1 VTPSPWTFAEESATI
16 AAELVTLV
24 HGTTFAILDR
34 RGDLAGRTGPQ
45 GLFVGDTRVCSELV
59 LLVDGEA
66 PEPLT
71 VAVVG
76 PDEAAFAGRSADGA
90 TFVQRRWRID
100 AGASSEVELLSR
112 SAVPRNVR
120 VELRVT
126 SDFADL
132 FAVKDGR
139 APGHVDGHREVA
151 GGDEL
156 RVADD
161 AGRRG
166 VVLRAGAGPDA
177 VAAPSDAGL
186 AWDVQLAAHG
196 RWRATIE
203 LAAVRDGVEVDKP
216 PRHWVHGHGAAGLQV
231 ASDVPGLPVAVER
244 SLEDLDALR
253 LVDPLHPEDR
263 VVAAGAP
270 WFMTLFGRDSILT
283 SWMSLPADPGLG
295 LATART
301 LARLQG
307 ARTDP
312 ATDEEPGRILHEVR
326 FGRGSSLSLAE
337 AERYFGTADA
347 TPLFVL
353 LVHELWRW
361 GLPWSDVEP
370 LLPAVTR
377 ATDWMA
383 GPGDHDGDGFVE
395 YRRARVSGLRNQG
408 WKDSWDAIA
417 FADGRLAD
425 PPIALAEVQ
434 GYAYAAWLA
443 AAELWAAAGEPE
455 RAGTARER
463 ASALATAFDEAYW
476 LDEQG
481 WYALALDADKQP
493 VDALASN
500 LGHLLWAGIVPEHRV
515 DAVAGALLAPDL
527 CSGWGVRTLATS
539 MARYD
544 PLGYHTGS
552 VWPHD
557 TAIAVAGLRRVG
569 RGHDAAEL
577 AGALLAAADDL
588 GGRLPELFAGLT
600 PDEFPRPVPYP
611 ASCSPQAWAS
621 AAPLLLVR
629 ALLGL
634 EVDVPGGRIRLD
646 PVLPPGCRHLVASR
660 LRVGGSELTVQ
671 VLDGDVTVH
680 GLPHGMALEL
690 A

>member
-1 VTPSPWTFAEESATI
+1 MSQSPWTFAEESATI

-59 LLVDGEA
+59 LLVDGDA

-76 PDEAAFAGRSADGA
+76 PDEAAFAGRSVDGA
-90 TFVQRRWRID
+90 TFVQRRWLVD
-100 AGASSEVELLSR
+100 AGAACELELLSR
-112 SAVPRNVR
+112 STEPRTVR

-139 APGHVDGHREVA
+139 APGHVDGRRDVD
-151 GGDEL
+151 GDEL
-156 RVADD
+156 LVADD
-161 AGRRG
+161 AGKRG
-166 VVLRAGAGPDA
+166 VVLRADPGPEA
-177 VAAPSDAGL
+177 VAAPSDVGL
-186 AWDVQLAAHG
+186 AWEVPLAARG
-196 RWRATIE
+196 RWRARLE
-203 LAAVRDGVEVDKP
+203 LAAVRDGVEVDMP
-216 PRHWVHGHGAAGLQV
+216 PRHWVPGHGAAGLHV
-231 ASDVPGLPVAVER
+231 ASDVPGLPAAVQR

-283 SWMSLPADPGLG
+283 SWMALPADPGLG

-301 LARLQG
+301 LGRLQG
-307 ARTDP
+307 ERADP

-361 GLPWSDVEP
+361 GLPWADVEP
-370 LLPAVTR
+370 LLGAVAR
-377 ATDWMA
+377 ATEWLA
-383 GPGDHDGDGFVE
+383 GPGDPDGDGFVE

-417 FADGRLAD
+417 FADGRLAE

-434 GYAYAAWLA
+434 GYTYAAWLA
-443 AAELWAAAGEPE
+443 AAALWEAAGDGGWAA
-455 RAGTARER
+455 TARAR
-463 ASALATAFDEAYW
+463 ASALAAAFDEAYW

-500 LGHLLWAGIVPEHRV
+500 LGHLLWTGIVPEHRV
-515 DAVAGALLAPDL
+515 EAVAGALMGPELH
-527 CSGWGVRTLATS
+527 SGWGIRTLATT
-539 MARYD
+539 MARFD

-557 TAIAVAGLRRVG
+557 TAIAVAGLRRAG
-569 RGHDAAEL
+569 RRHDAAEL
-577 AGALLAAADDL
+577 AGDLLGAAEDL
-588 GGRLPELFAGLT
+588 GHRLPELFAGLT